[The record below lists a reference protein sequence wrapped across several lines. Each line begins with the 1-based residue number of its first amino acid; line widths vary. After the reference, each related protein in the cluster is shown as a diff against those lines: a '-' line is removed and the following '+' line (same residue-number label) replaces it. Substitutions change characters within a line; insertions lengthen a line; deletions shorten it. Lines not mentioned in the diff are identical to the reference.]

1 MPRPAHTLAVANTSA
16 ARIPPRLPPQSQSAR
31 SGAAESRVSQL
42 RLTNNA
48 SARLT
53 QSGIG
58 PVLAG
63 SSCTI
68 TLIPS
73 ELELLPPRFPRPAA
87 PINIPM
93 PYSTTEDD
101 APTYRGV
108 TVTGGGTAP
117 TADTPRRVSFNIPN
131 EHPRDHRSH
140 SDVTDDGGFI
150 RDYYRRTFSQAPPLA
165 ELPALPERAENI
177 TPCAETFEDR
187 RRVAQRAEGSSMSR
201 SRAGGSSDSEEGTS
215 TLEDEGD
222 DEDASGPSGSR
233 SQNTYHQHFR
243 GRPSRRRCSFS
254 QQDIEESQEDN
265 LPFGTLPRSFE
276 FEHEHQRVLTLH
288 SKKLL
293 NCEHNERVTAERY
306 IAMMNCLERQHR
318 IRMLFDSGRL
328 RRHSLADF
336 RATIELGNVV
346 DVGDEEASTEHV
358 ENVETYPNENV
369 QIETQEV
376 ESDDEVERLMK
387 SDDGESD
394 DDESDDDESDD
405 DENVQDEGENVQADA
420 DENAQDEESRA
431 SRVFNEED
439 RPQLYRGPRV
449 SEGRRCF
456 QS

>member
-1 MPRPAHTLAVANTSA
+1 MSRPAYTLDVANILA
-16 ARIPPRLPPQSQSAR
+16 ARLPPRSPPQSQSAR
-31 SGAAESRVSQL
+31 SGTAESIVSQL
-42 RLTNNA
+42 RLTNNT

-53 QSGIG
+53 RSGIG

-63 SSCTI
+63 SSCAI
-68 TLIPS
+68 PLIHS
-73 ELELLPPRFPRPAA
+73 ELELLPPSFPRPAA

-93 PYSTTEDD
+93 PYSTTEGDT
-101 APTYRGV
+101 PTYRGV
-108 TVTGGGTAP
+108 TVTGGGTAPTADTPVRGGTIP

-140 SDVTDDGGFI
+140 SDVTYDGDFI

-165 ELPALPERAENI
+165 GLPALPERAENI
-177 TPCAETFEDR
+177 TPRAESFEDR
-187 RRVAQRAEGSSMSR
+187 RRAAQRAEGSSVSPN
-201 SRAGGSSDSEEGTS
+201 RAGGSSDLEEGTS

-222 DEDASGPSGSR
+222 DEDASEPSGSR

-265 LPFGTLPRSFE
+265 LPFGALPRSFE

-318 IRMLFDSGRL
+318 IRMLFDSGRM

-336 RATIELGNVV
+336 RATVELGNVIE
-346 DVGDEEASTEHV
+346 VGDEEASTEHV
-358 ENVETYPNENV
+358 EDVETYPNENV

-376 ESDDEVERLMK
+376 ESDNDESDDEVERLMK
-387 SDDGESD
+387 SDDDESED
-394 DDESDDDESDD
+394 DESEDDESEDDESDDDESDD
-405 DENVQDEGENVQADA
+405 DENVQDEDGNVQADA
-420 DENAQDEESRA
+420 DENAQDEA
-431 SRVFNEED
+431 
-439 RPQLYRGPRV
+439 YI
-449 SEGRRCF
+449 
-456 QS
+456 